1 MLKGKKGVIFGVAN
15 RHSLA
20 WHIAKEAYAHGAEL
34 ILGVANERFRE
45 KVAPL
50 AAEVGAPEPVIC
62 DVTSDESIL
71 STFHVIK
78 DRMPELDFMVHAIA
92 FANRQDLEGR
102 FIDTDRYGYH
112 VAQDVSAFSLAAM
125 SREAEK
131 MMKPGSSILT
141 LTYIGSVRAVP
152 NYNVMGDRKSV
163 V

>member
-20 WHIAKEAYAHGAEL
+20 WHIAKQAHSHGAEL
-34 ILGVANERFRE
+34 LFGVANERFRE
-45 KVAPL
+45 KAAPL
-50 AAEVGAPEPVIC
+50 AAELDAPEPLIC

-78 DRMPELDFMVHAIA
+78 ERMPELDFMVHAIA

-112 VAQDVSAFSLAAM
+112 VAQDV
-125 SREAEK
+125 
-131 MMKPGSSILT
+131 
-141 LTYIGSVRAVP
+141 
-152 NYNVMGDRKSV
+152 
-163 V
+163 